1 MKQIRIS
8 DDLDV
13 VVSEPQDNTE
23 TEFNYLVKQGKNSY
37 SKVLRPLDEYGCF
50 IWVNG
55 IYVDYIDKDVF
66 DDDDFEKYVI
76 DVIEKCK
83 TIEEVFDCIGV
94 DDYCKASKNI
104 YDLIEELTSS
114 GDIYSNKLVEALRK
128 MSEEELKE
136 FIMTQTNF
144 FYTKFG
150 AYHVLSV

>member
-23 TEFNYLVKQGKNSY
+23 SEFNYLVKQGRNSY
-37 SKVLRPLDEYGCF
+37 SKVLRPLDEYGCYT
-50 IWVNG
+50 WVNR

-66 DDDDFEKYVI
+66 DKKKKKKHVI
-76 DVIEKCK
+76 DVIKECK

-94 DDYCKASKNI
+94 DYYKASKNI
-104 YDLIEELTSS
+104 YDFIDELTSS
-114 GDIYSNKLVEALRK
+114 NAYSEEDIEALRN
-128 MSEEELKE
+128 MPEQELKE
-136 FIMTQTNF
+136 FILEHTNF

>member
-1 MKQIRIS
+1 MKQIKIS

-13 VVSEPQDNTE
+13 VISEPQDNTE

-37 SKVLRPLDEYGCF
+37 SKVLRPLDEESCF

-76 DVIEKCK
+76 DVIKECK

-94 DDYCKASKNI
+94 DYYKASKNI
-104 YDLIEELTSS
+104 YDFIDELTSS
-114 GDIYSNKLVEALRK
+114 NAYSEEDIEALRN
-128 MSEEELKE
+128 MPEQELIK
-136 FIMTQTNF
+136 FILEHTDF

>member
-23 TEFNYLVKQGKNSY
+23 SEFNYLVKQGKNSY
-37 SKVLRPLDEYGCF
+37 SKVLRPLDESSCF

-66 DDDDFEKYVI
+66 DDDDFEKHVI
-76 DVIEKCK
+76 DVIKECK

-94 DDYCKASKNI
+94 DYYKASKNI
-104 YDLIEELTSS
+104 YDFIDELASSDAYSEE
-114 GDIYSNKLVEALRK
+114 DIEALRN
-128 MSEEELKE
+128 MPEQELIK
-136 FIMTQTNF
+136 FILEHTEF

>member
-37 SKVLRPLDEYGCF
+37 SKVLRPLDEYSCF

-66 DDDDFEKYVI
+66 DYDDFEKHVI
-76 DVIEKCK
+76 DVIKECK

-94 DDYCKASKNI
+94 DYYKASKII
-104 YDLIEELTSS
+104 YDFIDELTSS
-114 GDIYSNKLVEALRK
+114 NAYSEEDIEALRN
-128 MSEEELKE
+128 MPEQELIK
-136 FIMTQTNF
+136 FILEHTNF

>member
-1 MKQIRIS
+1 MKQIKIS

-23 TEFNYLVKQGKNSY
+23 SEFNYLVKQGRNSY
-37 SKVLRPLDEYGCF
+37 SKVLRPLDESSCF

-76 DVIEKCK
+76 DVIKECK

-94 DDYCKASKNI
+94 DYYKASKNI
-104 YDLIEELTSS
+104 YDFIDELTSS
-114 GDIYSNKLVEALRK
+114 NAYSEEDIEALRN
-128 MSEEELKE
+128 MPEQELIK
-136 FIMTQTNF
+136 FILEHTEF

>member
-1 MKQIRIS
+1 MKQIIIS

-23 TEFNYLVKQGKNSY
+23 SEFNYLVKQGKNSY
-37 SKVLRPLDEYGCF
+37 SKVLRPLDEESCF

-76 DVIEKCK
+76 DVIKECK

-94 DDYCKASKNI
+94 DYYKASKNI
-104 YDLIEELTSS
+104 YDFIDELTSS
-114 GDIYSNKLVEALRK
+114 NAYSEEDIEALRN
-128 MSEEELKE
+128 MPEQELIK
-136 FIMTQTNF
+136 FILEHTEF

>member
-13 VVSEPQDNTE
+13 VISEPQDNTE
-23 TEFNYLVKQGKNSY
+23 SEFNYLVKQGKNSY
-37 SKVLRPLDEYGCF
+37 SKVLRPLDEYSCF
-50 IWVNG
+50 IWVNA

-66 DDDDFEKYVI
+66 DDDDFEKHVI
-76 DVIEKCK
+76 DVIKECK

-94 DDYCKASKNI
+94 DYYKASKNI
-104 YDLIEELTSS
+104 YDFIDELTSS
-114 GDIYSNKLVEALRK
+114 NAYSEEDIEALRN
-128 MSEEELKE
+128 MPEQELIK
-136 FIMTQTNF
+136 FILEHTEF

>member
-1 MKQIRIS
+1 MKQIIIS

-23 TEFNYLVKQGKNSY
+23 SEFNYLVKQGKNSY
-37 SKVLRPLDEYGCF
+37 SKVLRPLDESSCF

-66 DDDDFEKYVI
+66 DDDDFEKHVI
-76 DVIEKCK
+76 DVIKECK

-94 DDYCKASKNI
+94 DYYKASKNI
-104 YDLIEELTSS
+104 YDFIDELTSS
-114 GDIYSNKLVEALRK
+114 NAYSEEDIEALRN
-128 MSEEELKE
+128 MPEQELIK
-136 FIMTQTNF
+136 FILEHTEF

-150 AYHVLSV
+150 GDHVLSV